1 MNNKPELYPLKF
13 LPILKSKVWG
23 GSKLKSVLGKQTE
36 SDLVGESWELS
47 GVKGD
52 ISVVSNGVFEDKSLD
67 ELLAQFG
74 SKILGDRVQQTFGK
88 EFPLLFKFID
98 AKEDLSVQ
106 LHPNDSLAASRHNSF
121 GKTEMW
127 YIVDTSP
134 EARLIVG
141 FNREMD
147 QQRYEKSLSE
157 GNLTKTL
164 NSEEIKPGDAFFI
177 APGTVHAIG
186 GGTLLAEI
194 QQTSDIT
201 YRIYDWDR
209 PDVDGNMRE
218 LHSDLALEAIQFNA
232 PNARLDYDDEE
243 NSIVKLCTSDYFET
257 NKLKLTKPLHRD
269 TTKLDSFRVYMC
281 VEGDVLIES
290 ENASVPVSAGETVL
304 IPASIEKIIL
314 KTASATLLEVY
325 IP

>member
-1 MNNKPELYPLKF
+1 LF
-13 LPILKSKVWG
+13 SKG
-23 GSKLKSVLGKQTE
+23 PHQDGI
-36 SDLVGESWELS
+36 GESWELS
-47 GVKGD
+47 GVSGN
-52 ISVVSNGVFEDKSLD
+52 ISEVKNGELQGVSLN
-67 ELLAQFG
+67 ELLQLYGAEL
-74 SKILGDRVQQTFGK
+74 LGNRVAKQYGT

-98 AKEDLSVQ
+98 ARQDLSVQ
-106 LHPNDSLAASRHNSF
+106 LHPDDALAQKKHESF

-127 YIVDTSP
+127 YVVNTSP
-134 EARLIVG
+134 DARLIIG

-147 QQRYEKSLSE
+147 EQLYRKSISE
-157 GNLTKTL
+157 GKLTEIL

-186 GGTLLAEI
+186 AGTLLAEI
-194 QQTSDIT
+194 QQTSDVT

-218 LHSDLALEAIQFNA
+218 LHTEEALEAIRFHA
-232 PNARLDYDDEE
+232 PSARLDYDDADNE
-243 NSIVKLCTSDYFET
+243 IVPFCRSDYFET

-269 TTKLDSFRVYMC
+269 TGSLDSFKVYMC

-290 ENASVPVSAGETVL
+290 ENASVTITAGETVL

-314 KTASATLLEVY
+314 KTSSATLLEVY